1 MKAEVRE
8 LLGPGGPLAHT
19 LSGYEERPGQLA
31 MAEAVERALRD
42 ERVVLCEAGTGTGKT
57 LAYLLPALLSGKKVV
72 VSTATRALQE
82 QIFFKDIPLVARA
95 FGIEPRV
102 ALMKGVSNYL
112 CRRRFQ
118 EFRKSAESVRP
129 GFARSLAVVQSWV
142 QDTQTGDLGELA
154 ALSEDDAVRLEVAS
168 SSDTRI
174 GPSCEH
180 YEECFVTQMKR
191 EAAAA
196 QLVVVNHHLFFADIA
211 LRGPHPARVLPD
223 YDAVVFDE
231 AHQLEDVAT
240 EFFSVRISSVRV
252 ERLIADI
259 RRATGAAISSGPLFG
274 GNNRGALLENA
285 EAVGERFF
293 RELRKHASSQDG
305 RVVLERD
312 AWVGELRAAYH
323 EFDSV
328 LEGLAAFCESEAG
341 RLASARDA
349 AARRGG
355 EALLL
360 AERRSEQLREQLSAV
375 VDAGKGRVTWLEVQ
389 NRRIVLS
396 VTPVDLSILLRER
409 VFESV
414 GSCVLTS
421 ATLATSSKDSS
432 KGPFSYVRGRFGL
445 DEKHELVDEL
455 VVSSPFDFSKQ
466 ALLYT
471 PRDLPSPGSVV
482 FWDAAGERI
491 AELIRITG
499 GGAFVLTTSLR
510 AMRELYER
518 LRERLGELSVMI
530 QGEAPKATL
539 VSRFRASGDAVLVAT
554 SGFWEGVDVPGR
566 ALRLV
571 VLEKIPFAV
580 PSDPIVA
587 ARSRALEEVGEN
599 AFMKLHVPAAAIAL
613 KQGFGRLVRTQRD
626 IGIVALLDER
636 IHRKGYG
643 TKLLSAL
650 PDARR
655 THDLEGVRDFWQ
667 TAIHGPVPF

>member
-1 MKAEVRE
+1 MAR
-8 LLGPGGPLAHT
+8 T
-19 LSGYEERPGQLA
+19 LTGYEERPGQLA
-31 MAEAVERALRD
+31 MAEAVERALADDRL
-42 ERVVLCEAGTGTGKT
+42 VLCEAGTGTGKT

-82 QIFFKDIPLVARA
+82 QIFFKDVPLVARA
-95 FGIEPRV
+95 FGLEPRV

-112 CRRRFQ
+112 CRRRFE
-118 EFRKSAESVRP
+118 EFRRSPESMRP
-129 GFARSLAVVQSWV
+129 AHARSLGVVESWV
-142 QDTQTGDLGELA
+142 GETHSGDLGELA
-154 ALSEDDAVRLEVAS
+154 SLSEDDPVRLEVGS

-174 GPSCEH
+174 GPSCAH
-180 YEECFVTQMKR
+180 YEECFVTRMKR
-191 EAAAA
+191 EAMGA
-196 QLVVVNHHLFFADIA
+196 QLIVVNHHLFFADIA

-252 ERLIADI
+252 ERLVHDI
-259 RRATGAAISSGPLFG
+259 ERSLGGAASAGPLFG
-274 GNNRGALLENA
+274 PDGGVLLSHA
-285 EAVGERFF
+285 QAVSERFF
-293 RELRKHASSQDG
+293 RELRKRAGGQEA

-312 AWVGELRAAYH
+312 VWGGELKATYH
-323 EFDSV
+323 EFDST
-328 LEGLAAFCESEAG
+328 LEGLAAFCESQAG
-341 RLASARDA
+341 RLSLAPQASTRAS
-349 AARRGG
+349 G

-360 AERRSEQLREQLSAV
+360 AQRRAEQLREQLSAV
-375 VDAGKGRVTWLEVQ
+375 VDAGRGRVTWLEVQ
-389 NRRIVLS
+389 NRRVVLS
-396 VTPVDLSILLRER
+396 ATPVDLSILLRER

-414 GSCVLTS
+414 PSCVLTS
-421 ATLATSSKDSS
+421 ATLATAGRD
-432 KGPFSYVRGRFGL
+432 KGSAFDYVRGRFGL
-445 DEKHELVDEL
+445 EPGHERVDEL
-455 VVSSPFDFSKQ
+455 IVSSPFDFSRQ

-471 PRDLPSPGSVV
+471 PRDLPSPGSVE
-482 FWDAAGERI
+482 FWNAAGERI
-491 AELIRITG
+491 AELIEITG

-510 AMRELYER
+510 AMRELHER
-518 LRERLGELSVMI
+518 LQKRLGGRPLWV

-539 VSRFRASGDAVLVAT
+539 VARFRASGDAVLVAT

-580 PSDPIVA
+580 PSDPIVN
-587 ARSRALEEVGEN
+587 ARSRALEELGEN

-626 IGIVALLDER
+626 VGVVALLDER

-643 TKLLSAL
+643 QKLLSAL

-655 THDLEGVRDFWQ
+655 THDIDGVRSFWD
-667 TAIHGPVPF
+667 AAAS